1 MSSLQD
7 TQFEVPSYAVGKEL
21 TLSLH
26 IKITPQ
32 YGPSHFPWPWKSPSR
47 IKTPFPYSVRT
58 HPSGFDPE
66 RAVPANEKLRLC
78 VLETLS
84 GGFEKGPQVVL
95 CKVQDAPSETTPHH
109 APLIAGMN
117 VVLKIFDH
125 DYCPHMVTFPRPYT
139 HYQLADQDLSR
150 EASALRYMHR
160 AGRDENGNELPGKLR
175 LTGGHNLTPEYYGTW
190 VIDLNLSSP
199 DGKRYAGAVAMEYI
213 DGVSMEDLCTR
224 EDEDS
229 LRVYPMAEPQPLYD
243 ADENETHGYL
253 DMGEHSRLKVLADI
267 VGGFVE
273 ALSFGVDHGEYELG
287 DFMITYLSHGKKLR
301 APRVVKLNYKFCQV
315 WCMTRMAKVQRWS
328 DNEQLPYP
336 VHPADHFTL
345 RELVDFCGWWPF
357 EWWHDES
364 QFYAW
369 LVKEFGPMEEG
380 HEIPHIQ
387 ITDAEL
393 RIIVSRSE
401 AALAEK
407 AFSHV
412 REANP
417 VRVPDHAREMRYLV
431 SARWSGL
438 LAARELV
445 KRKLAAEEQL
455 IRALTTA
462 EAERRLNRPEL
473 EADIKSEL
481 DALVS
486 EAYFKELPDSDEEGL
501 SGTLSR
507 AFAGMYLH

>member
-1 MSSLQD
+1 MSPLQD
-7 TQFEVPSYAVGKEL
+7 TQFEVTSYAVGKEL

-47 IKTPFPYSVRT
+47 IKTPFPYPVRT

-95 CKVQDAPSETTPHH
+95 CRIKDAPSETTPHH
-109 APLIAGMN
+109 APLAAGMKI
-117 VVLKIFDH
+117 VIKIFDH
-125 DYCPHMVTFPRPYT
+125 EYYPHTPINN
-139 HYQLADQDLSR
+139 LSR

-190 VIDLNLSSP
+190 VIDLSSA
-199 DGKRYAGAVAMEYI
+199 DGKRFAGAVAMEYI

-229 LRVYPMAEPQPLYD
+229 MRVYPMAEPQSLYD

-253 DMGEHSRLKVLADI
+253 DMGEHTRLKVLVDI
-267 VGGFVE
+267 LGGFVE

-287 DFMITYLSHGKKLR
+287 NFMITYLSHGKQLR
-301 APRVVKLNYKFCQV
+301 FPRV
-315 WCMTRMAKVQRWS
+315 VQRWS
-328 DNEQLPYP
+328 DNQQVSYP
-336 VHPADHFTL
+336 VHPADHFTV
-345 RELVDFCGWWPF
+345 REIVDFCGWWPY

-369 LVKEFGPMEEG
+369 LVKEFGPMEENVAPW
-380 HEIPHIQ
+380 HLSLYATLE
-387 ITDAEL
+387 TE
-393 RIIVSRSE
+393 R
-401 AALAEK
+401 
-407 AFSHV
+407 
-412 REANP
+412 
-417 VRVPDHAREMRYLV
+417 
-431 SARWSGL
+431 
-438 LAARELV
+438 
-445 KRKLAAEEQL
+445 RKSAAEAMPFANEDL
-455 IRALTTA
+455 I
-462 EAERRLNRPEL
+462 E
-473 EADIKSEL
+473 D
-481 DALVS
+481 
-486 EAYFKELPDSDEEGL
+486 L
-501 SGTLSR
+501 S
-507 AFAGMYLH
+507 

>member
-1 MSSLQD
+1 M
-7 TQFEVPSYAVGKEL
+7 
-21 TLSLH
+21 
-26 IKITPQ
+26 KIV
-32 YGPSHFPWPWKSPSR
+32 
-47 IKTPFPYSVRT
+47 I
-58 HPSGFDPE
+58 
-66 RAVPANEKLRLC
+66 
-78 VLETLS
+78 
-84 GGFEKGPQVVL
+84 
-95 CKVQDAPSETTPHH
+95 
-109 APLIAGMN
+109 
-117 VVLKIFDH
+117 KIFDH
-125 DYCPHMVTFPRPYT
+125 EYYPHKVTFPGSYT
-139 HYQLADQDLSR
+139 HSQLADQHLSR

-160 AGRDENGNELPGKLR
+160 AGRDENGNELTGKLR

-190 VIDLNLSSP
+190 AIALSSE
-199 DGKRYAGAVAMEYI
+199 DEWRYAGAVAMEYI

-229 LRVYPMAEPQPLYD
+229 MRVYPMAEPQPLYD
-243 ADENETHGYL
+243 ADDENETHGYL
-253 DMGEHSRLKVLADI
+253 DMGENSRLKVLADI
-267 VGGFVE
+267 LGGFVE
-273 ALSFGVDHGEYELG
+273 GYSFGVNHGEYELG

-315 WCMTRMAKVQRWS
+315 WCMTRMAK
-328 DNEQLPYP
+328 
-336 VHPADHFTL
+336 
-345 RELVDFCGWWPF
+345 
-357 EWWHDES
+357 
-364 QFYAW
+364 
-369 LVKEFGPMEEG
+369 

-486 EAYFKELPDSDEEGL
+486 EAYFKELPDPDEEEGL
-501 SGTLSR
+501 SATLSR
-507 AFAGMYLH
+507 AFAGMHSALTKKQRCESDRK